1 MLRKWLIALS
11 VVALLAGSVGQSKA
25 AGPITPVVVYSSA
38 GAGAGLAVTGGFI
51 GLVAVLCVY
60 DIGLKIQGVK
70 NWDGT
75 PKLQRHGQG
84 TLVDPAN
91 GAVLGA
97 AMMALLKLA
106 VENRIGAK
114 KEQIGAQEDNYT
126 QKRRSRKLP

>member
-1 MLRKWLIALS
+1 MLRKCVIALS
-11 VVALLAGSVGQSKA
+11 VVALLAGSVSQSKA
-25 AGPITPVVVYSSA
+25 APITPVVVSSSA
-38 GAGAGLAVTGGFI
+38 GAGAGLAVAGGFI

-91 GAVLGA
+91 GAVLGE